1 LKKLETA
8 AIIAGMV
15 IQYFGDEC
23 FRLQSGELSV
33 LVNPSSN
40 RLKADIVLKT
50 LAETDAI
57 PEPGEFIFPG
67 EYESKDI
74 EIQGFQLDEESTEKY
89 VKTVYLVR
97 FEDMK
102 FVFMGHIAKP
112 LNSNTDWIDSIS
124 EPDFLFLP
132 TGDSHFI
139 EAAEAAKLAKKLE
152 PAFIIPSY
160 RGKPD
165 DFLKAMGSKVEPQ
178 EKLVIKKKE
187 IGEKKDQVVV
197 LEPK

>member
-1 LKKLETA
+1 
-8 AIIAGMV
+8 MV

-40 RLKADIVLKT
+40 RLKGDIVLKT
-50 LAETDAI
+50 LAEVDAI

-74 EIQGFQLDEESTEKY
+74 EVQGFQIEEESTEKY
-89 VKTVYLVR
+89 VKTVFLVR

-112 LNSNTDWIDSIS
+112 LSAEWIDSIS

-139 EAAEAAKLAKKLE
+139 EASDAAKLAKKLE

-160 RGKPD
+160 RGKAD
-165 DFLKAMGSKVEPQ
+165 EFLKAMGAKVEPQ

-197 LEPK
+197 LEAK